1 MKKQNSIFMLFSI
14 AIIISL
20 SSLLSSIQS
29 LSQLEIIFLDKVF
42 GQTTKTDDFYS
53 SAPLISTRNNF
64 NLTTGELKSD
74 HSPIEY
80 DAFYIPRLQNGTCPS
95 QDSNT
100 QKKEIAIYIHGFL
113 VNGDALGSEN
123 ATEIFDRARK
133 SINNSTNSTYLIG
146 FNWDSDITAKDKSWE
161 IAKNVAKSN
170 GLKLAQFILDFKK
183 ICPETDI
190 RLIAHSLGSRIVLS
204 SLDFL
209 NKNPQWNNKNF
220 KIESVHL
227 LGAAVD
233 DEEVSKDPFD
243 IVKDQKNGYIINLF
257 ELNSPLI
264 LNGTKLAYGQAIENE
279 VVKFTNLFS
288 SSDDSLEWFYP
299 MAEKNDNALGLTGAE
314 KGISLPKNYNETD
327 VKDKIKSICDANGHN
342 SCDFPYNTVLG
353 AIADVGDNHFGY
365 IGFRD
370 TNGTLKDDGAIDV
383 VVSDW
388 ENQKINKVNDRI
400 Q

>member
-1 MKKQNSIFMLFSI
+1 MIKITFLFVLFSI
-14 AIIISL
+14 VIIISL
-20 SSLLSSIQS
+20 SSIFSMIKS
-29 LSQLEIIFLDKVF
+29 LPQLEINFLDKVF
-42 GQTTKTDDFYS
+42 GQTTTAMDDLYS
-53 SAPLISTRNNF
+53 IGPLISTRNNF

-80 DAFYIPRLQNGTCPS
+80 DAYYIPGLKNGTCPS
-95 QDSNT
+95 ENSPDL
-100 QKKEIAIYIHGFL
+100 KKGIVIYIHGFL
-113 VNGDALGSEN
+113 VNGDTLGSEN
-123 ATEIFDRARK
+123 ATEIFDRVKK

-146 FNWDSDITAKDKSWE
+146 FNWDSDITVKEKSWE
-161 IAKNVAKSN
+161 IAKEVAKNN
-170 GLKLAQFILDFKK
+170 GLKLAQFISDFKK
-183 ICPETDI
+183 KCPETDI

-209 NKNPQWNNKNF
+209 NKNPEWNNKKF

-233 DEEVSKDPFD
+233 NEEVSKDPFD
-243 IVKDQKNGYIINLF
+243 IVKDQTNEYKINLF
-257 ELNSPLI
+257 ELKDPVT

-288 SSDDSLEWFYP
+288 SGDDPLEWFYP
-299 MAEKNDNALGLTGAE
+299 MAEKNDSALGLNGAE
-314 KGISLPKNYNETD
+314 KGISLPTNYKETD
-327 VKDKIKSICDANGHN
+327 VKDEIKSICDANGRN

-370 TNGTLKDDGAIDV
+370 PNDTLKDDGAMDI

-388 ENQKINKVNDRI
+388 EKTENK
-400 Q
+400 

>member
-1 MKKQNSIFMLFSI
+1 MTKTIFLFVLFSI

-20 SSLLSSIQS
+20 SSLFSMIQS
-29 LSQLEIIFLDKVF
+29 LTHIEIGFLDNVF
-42 GQTTKTDDFYS
+42 GQTTTNDS
-53 SAPLISTRNNF
+53 NSADPLISTRNNF

-80 DAFYIPRLQNGTCPS
+80 DAFYIPGLKNGTCPS
-95 QDSNT
+95 ENSPDLR
-100 QKKEIAIYIHGFL
+100 KDIAIYIHGFL

-123 ATEIFDRARK
+123 ATEIFDRARQ

-146 FNWDSDITAKDKSWE
+146 FNWDSDITAKDKIWE
-161 IAKNVAKSN
+161 IAKDVAKSN

-183 ICPETDI
+183 KCPETDI
-190 RLIAHSLGSRIVLS
+190 RLITHSLGSRIVLS

-209 NKNPQWNNKNF
+209 NKNPEWNNKNF
-220 KIESVHL
+220 TIESVHL

-233 DEEVSKDPFD
+233 NEEVSKDPFD
-243 IVKDQKNGYIINLF
+243 IVKDQTNGYIINLF
-257 ELNSPLI
+257 ELKSPVI

-288 SSDDSLEWFYP
+288 SGDDSLEWFYP
-299 MAEKNDNALGLTGAE
+299 LNENDSALGQTGAE
-314 KGISLPKNYNETD
+314 KGISLPINYKEKD
-327 VKDKIKSICDANGHN
+327 VKDEIKSICDANGHN
-342 SCDFPYNTVLG
+342 SCDFPYNTILG

-370 TNGTLKDDGAIDV
+370 TNGTVKDDGAMDV

-388 ENQKINKVNDRI
+388 KNQTINKIRI
-400 Q
+400 E